1 MKDSARILSQA
12 LRLATAATMVG
23 AIACAKSN
31 KSSDVAQDSILVKD
45 ADVAGNKTDT
55 AGAATAALV
64 REKGATAQPP
74 ALTTGAPVNRSTDV
88 APAVPGTVAPQ
99 RNRTSTAQPV
109 LQPPKKVYPSPVL
122 PPRESTTATP
132 PSSVISPTSPQP
144 VTQPVSP
151 SPPPVTQPTPP
162 SPKKDSS
169 AASVGALRIES

>member
-1 MKDSARILSQA
+1 
-12 LRLATAATMVG
+12 MVG
-23 AIACAKSN
+23 AAACAKSN

-45 ADVAGNKTDT
+45 AGDKTDT

-74 ALTTGAPVNRSTDV
+74 ALTTGAPVNRTTDV
-88 APAVPGTVAPQ
+88 APAVPTTAAPQ
-99 RNRTSTAQPV
+99 RNRASVPP
-109 LQPPKKVYPSPVL
+109 PPKKVYPSPVL

-132 PSSVISPTSPQP
+132 RSSVISPTSPPP

-162 SPKKDSS
+162 TPK
-169 AASVGALRIES
+169 